1 MEAENAEI
9 IIVDEEKGLGDHEED
24 VSIKSSRENE
34 AQEDE
39 NEGENQDQME
49 NSSKSSDNVKG
60 NAAGSPHY
68 HTVTKCYLE
77 KRAEGK
83 TSLNSFQRANQSRWI

>member
-34 AQEDE
+34 AMVDE
-39 NEGENQDQME
+39 NEEEN
-49 NSSKSSDNVKG
+49 
-60 NAAGSPHY
+60 
-68 HTVTKCYLE
+68 
-77 KRAEGK
+77 
-83 TSLNSFQRANQSRWI
+83 

>member
-39 NEGENQDQME
+39 KRKLG
-49 NSSKSSDNVKG
+49 SD
-60 NAAGSPHY
+60 
-68 HTVTKCYLE
+68 
-77 KRAEGK
+77 GK
-83 TSLNSFQRANQSRWI
+83 QF

>member
-49 NSSKSSDNVKG
+49 NSSKSSDNV
-60 NAAGSPHY
+60 
-68 HTVTKCYLE
+68 
-77 KRAEGK
+77 
-83 TSLNSFQRANQSRWI
+83 

>member
-34 AQEDE
+34 AQENE
-39 NEGENQDQME
+39 NEEENQDQME
-49 NSSKSSDNVKG
+49 NSSKSSDNV
-60 NAAGSPHY
+60 
-68 HTVTKCYLE
+68 
-77 KRAEGK
+77 
-83 TSLNSFQRANQSRWI
+83 

>member
-9 IIVDEEKGLGDHEED
+9 IIVDGEKCLGDHEED

-39 NEGENQDQME
+39 NEEENQDQME
-49 NSSKSSDNVKG
+49 NSSKSSDNV
-60 NAAGSPHY
+60 
-68 HTVTKCYLE
+68 
-77 KRAEGK
+77 
-83 TSLNSFQRANQSRWI
+83 

>member
-9 IIVDEEKGLGDHEED
+9 IIVDEQKGLGDHEED

-34 AQEDE
+34 AYEDE

-60 NAAGSPHY
+60 NAAGSSHY